1 MAGAQL
7 ITIPFNE
14 ALRALEAENLPKKL
28 YFLMGNDHFL
38 QKFFIDKVY
47 DKATGKS
54 SVQKIYLIP
63 DDISSLSSTPVIRVT
78 YAKTPCPFI
87 SCGKPT
93 TAASATPLY
102 WPIAP
107 SISAVPN
114 L

>member
-47 DKATGKS
+47 VKATGKS

-63 DDISSLSSTPVIRVT
+63 DDISGKDIIDKLSTIDLFNTLKFRNFCT
-78 YAKTPCPFI
+78 LGTQ
-87 SCGKPT
+87 T
-93 TAASATPLY
+93 
-102 WPIAP
+102 
-107 SISAVPN
+107 
-114 L
+114 